1 LIPLGLSMSRDR
13 LSGKLAVILHADVA
27 GSTVLVRQNEQLAHE
42 RTQDTFH
49 RFTKIISQYQGR
61 VHELRGDALL
71 AEFERA
77 SDAISAALTFQST
90 QREYNAKLDD
100 NIKPQVRI
108 GVALGEVIIADNTIT
123 GAGVVLAQR
132 LEQMVEPGGVI
143 IQGAA
148 YETIPERFPF
158 EYENLGEHQAK
169 GFDDSI
175 RVYQVRLSENHII
188 PPPQNTRPQA
198 TSSKS
203 GNQFVVI
210 TAIILVTALATVFW
224 IKPWRAQIEP
234 AFVEG
239 MALSLT
245 DKPSIAVLPLINM
258 SDDPEQEYFA
268 DGMAEDLI
276 TDLSKIPG
284 LIVISRTSS
293 FAYKGKSEDIRGI
306 AKALNSRYVV
316 EGSVR
321 RANDK
326 IRINLQ
332 LVDARTGHHVWA
344 ERYDNTVEEIFAL
357 QDLITEQ
364 LVKALDSQLE
374 TVDLAVVSKRPTID
388 LKAYDVFLQGSGIF
402 QRFSKDDTFLARR
415 YFEEAIGL
423 DPGFARAYAML
434 AWTYVFEYTNGWA
447 TSPQTALQR
456 GLDIANK
463 SISLDK
469 GSPVAHFVRGLVHRE
484 RKEFEEALADA
495 KISIELDPS
504 YANGHVLTATLLYYA
519 GRPEEGLN
527 MLDIASRL
535 NPLHPS
541 NYPFHRGQAL
551 FILKRYEEAI
561 EAFKFGL
568 SQNPSS
574 QRLHVWLAA
583 TYAQIGLFEDAEW
596 EASEILYV
604 DPDFSP
610 AHLDSIFPFRNR
622 EDLKIFN
629 AALNKAGFRGLS
641 NKFNN

>member
-1 LIPLGLSMSRDR
+1 MSGER
-13 LSGKLAVILHADVA
+13 LSSKLAVILHADVA

-42 RTQDTFH
+42 RIQTTFQH
-49 RFTKIISQYQGR
+49 FSEIINLYQGR
-61 VHELRGDALL
+61 VQELRGDALL

-77 SDAISAALTFQST
+77 SDAVSAALALQTT
-90 QREYNAKLDD
+90 QREYNAKFDD
-100 NIKPQVRI
+100 SIKPEVRVGI
-108 GVALGEVIIADNTIT
+108 AMGEVIIADGTIT
-123 GAGVVLAQR
+123 GAGVVMAQR
-132 LEQMVEPGGVI
+132 LEQLAEPGGVV

-148 YETIPERFPF
+148 YETIPERYPF

-169 GFDDSI
+169 GFDESI
-175 RVYQVRLSENHII
+175 RAYQVTLSENHTV
-188 PPPQNTRPQA
+188 PSPQNREPKDA
-198 TSSKS
+198 SNKSK
-203 GNQFVVI
+203 NQFVII
-210 TAIILVTALATVFW
+210 TAVIFITALVAVFW
-224 IKPWRAQIEP
+224 VKPWQVKVEP
-234 AFVEG
+234 VSVEQ
-239 MALSLT
+239 MAHSLI
-245 DKPSIAVLPLINM
+245 DQPSIAVLPLTNM

-284 LIVISRTSS
+284 LLVISRTSS

-306 AKALNSRYVV
+306 AKALNARYVV
-316 EGSVR
+316 EGSAR
-321 RANDK
+321 RANNK

-332 LVDARTGHHVWA
+332 LIDAKTGHHVWA
-344 ERYDNTVEEIFAL
+344 ERYDNTEEELFAL
-357 QDLITEQ
+357 QDLITAQ

-374 TVDLAVVSKRPTID
+374 TVDLAAVSNRTAID

-402 QRFSKDDTFLARR
+402 QRFSKDDTFLARG
-415 YFEEAIGL
+415 YFEEAIEL
-423 DPGFARAYAML
+423 DPEFARAYAML

-447 TSPQTALQR
+447 TSPQTTLQQ

-463 SISLDK
+463 SISHDN

-484 RKEFEEALADA
+484 RKEFEAALNDA
-495 KISIELDPS
+495 KRSIELEPS
-504 YANGHVLTATLLYYA
+504 YANGYVLTATLLYYA
-519 GRPEEGLN
+519 GEPEEGLI

-568 SQNPSS
+568 NQNPSS

-583 TYAQIGLFEDAEW
+583 TYAQIGLLDDAEW
-596 EASEILYV
+596 EASEILNV

-610 AHLDSIFPFRNR
+610 AHLESIFPFQNP

-629 AALNKAGFRGLS
+629 TALNRAGFRDLS
-641 NKFNN
+641 NKLNN

>member
-1 LIPLGLSMSRDR
+1 M
-13 LSGKLAVILHADVA
+13 SGKLAVLLHADVA

-77 SDAISAALTFQST
+77 SDAISAALKFQST
-90 QREYNAKLDD
+90 QREYNAKLGD
-100 NIKPQVRI
+100 NIRPEVRI
-108 GVALGEVIIADNTIT
+108 GVTLGEVVIADGTIT

-132 LEQMVEPGGVI
+132 LEQLAEPGGVV

-169 GFDDSI
+169 GFDESI
-175 RVYQVRLSENHII
+175 RAYQVRLLENQII
-188 PPPQNTRPQA
+188 PPPQNIRPRDR
-198 TSSKS
+198 SSKS
-203 GNQFVVI
+203 RNQFAAI
-210 TAIILVTALATVFW
+210 TAILLVTALATVFW
-224 IKPWRAQIEP
+224 IKPWSVQVEP
-234 AFVEG
+234 ASVEG
-239 MALSLT
+239 MALPLT
-245 DKPSIAVLPLINM
+245 NKSSIAVLPLTNM

-284 LIVISRTSS
+284 LMVISRTSS

-306 AKALNSRYVV
+306 AKALNARYVV

-332 LVDARTGHHVWA
+332 LIDATTGHHVWA

-364 LVKALDSQLE
+364 IVNALDSQLP
-374 TVDLAVVSKRPTID
+374 TVDLAVESKSTTID
-388 LKAYDVFLQGSGIF
+388 FKAYDAFLQGSGIF
-402 QRFSKDDTFLARR
+402 QRFSKDDTFLARQ
-415 YFEEAIGL
+415 YFEKAIDL
-423 DPGFARAYAML
+423 DPEFARAYAML

-447 TSPQTALQR
+447 SSPQATLQR
-456 GLDIANK
+456 GMDIANK

-469 GSPVAHFVRGLVHRE
+469 GSPVAHFVKGLVHRE

-495 KISIELDPS
+495 KRSIKLEPS
-504 YANGHVLTATLLYYA
+504 YANGYVLTATLLYYA
-519 GRPEEGLN
+519 GKPEEGLN

-568 SQNPSS
+568 NQNPSS

-583 TYAQIGLFEDAEW
+583 TYAQVGLLEDAEW
-596 EASEILYV
+596 EASEILNV

-610 AHLDSIFPFRNR
+610 AHLESIFPFQKP
-622 EDLKIFN
+622 EDLRIFN
-629 AALNKAGFRGLS
+629 AALNKAGFRDLS
-641 NKFNN
+641 NRLDN